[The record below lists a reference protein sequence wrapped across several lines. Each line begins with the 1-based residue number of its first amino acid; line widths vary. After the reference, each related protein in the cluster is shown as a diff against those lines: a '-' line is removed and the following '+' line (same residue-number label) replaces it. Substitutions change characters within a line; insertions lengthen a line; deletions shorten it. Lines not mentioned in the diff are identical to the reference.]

1 MNITLHSL
9 RKSNATVHRLSYI
22 FWQTS
27 MAHPLLH
34 ITLSQH
40 HFHPPKTEHALAK
53 KFTIPFQNI
62 VDEM

>member
-1 MNITLHSL
+1 
-9 RKSNATVHRLSYI
+9 
-22 FWQTS
+22 